1 MSAWGVDSSSS
12 SPARTPFGICSYTT
26 KMMDPHGNQPVG
38 IRWWQAL
45 CDGPIAVLSARLA
58 GQALPLGAEVPI
70 AYLDPAPV
78 ASRAEMEEGIGGKGD
93 GA

>member
-1 MSAWGVDSSSS
+1 
-12 SPARTPFGICSYTT
+12 
-26 KMMDPHGNQPVG
+26 MMDPHGNQPVG